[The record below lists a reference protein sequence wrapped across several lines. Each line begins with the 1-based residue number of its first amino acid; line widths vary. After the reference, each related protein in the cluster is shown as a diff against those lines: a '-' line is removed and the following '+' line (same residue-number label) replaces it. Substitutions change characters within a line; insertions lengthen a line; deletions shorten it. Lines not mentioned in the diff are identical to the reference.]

1 MTSKKLKRILYVFV
15 ILIMLVLGVVM
26 WMQSSGGVV
35 EEQTFTIN
43 NKQLATFVYNTET
56 ETPQRLH
63 ITVKGT
69 LDCDAILTIREDG
82 ETRGIRS
89 RRSFPLKAGE
99 LKDRDFQTMWTHTGM
114 IIEFKT
120 DGCTAN
126 DVKVKIEV
134 LE

>member
-1 MTSKKLKRILYVFV
+1 MTSKKLKRILYVFA

-63 ITVKGT
+63 ITVKVPWIVM
-69 LDCDAILTIREDG
+69 L
-82 ETRGIRS
+82 
-89 RRSFPLKAGE
+89 F
-99 LKDRDFQTMWTHTGM
+99 
-114 IIEFKT
+114 
-120 DGCTAN
+120 
-126 DVKVKIEV
+126 
-134 LE
+134 

>member
-1 MTSKKLKRILYVFV
+1 MTSKKLKRILYVFAV
-15 ILIMLVLGVVM
+15 LIMLILGIVV

-63 ITVKGT
+63 ITVKGS

-82 ETRGIRS
+82 ESLVSFKS
-89 RRSFPLKAGE
+89 RRTERSGFPDHVDSYRDYHRIQ
-99 LKDRDFQTMWTHTGM
+99 DRWMYR
-114 IIEFKT
+114 
-120 DGCTAN
+120 
-126 DVKVKIEV
+126 
-134 LE
+134 

>member
-1 MTSKKLKRILYVFV
+1 MTSKKLKRILYVFAV
-15 ILIMLVLGVVM
+15 LIMLILGIVV

-43 NKQLATFVYNTET
+43 NKQLATFVYNTKT

-82 ETRGIRS
+82 ETSGIRS

-99 LKDRDFQTMWTHTGM
+99 LKDRDFQTRM

-120 DGCTAN
+120 DGCTVN
-126 DVKVKIEV
+126 VVKVKIEV

>member
-1 MTSKKLKRILYVFV
+1 MTSKKLKKILYVFAV
-15 ILIMLVLGVVM
+15 LIMLILGIVV
-26 WMQSSGGVV
+26 WIQSSGGVV

-43 NKQLATFVYNTET
+43 NKQLATFIYNTKT

-63 ITVKGT
+63 ITVEGT
-69 LDCDAILTIREDG
+69 LDCDAILTVREDG
-82 ETRGIRS
+82 ETGGVRS

-99 LKDRDFQTMWTHTGM
+99 LEGRDFHTTWTHTGM

-120 DGCTAN
+120 NGCTVN
-126 DVKVKIEV
+126 DVTVKIEV

>member
-1 MTSKKLKRILYVFV
+1 
-15 ILIMLVLGVVM
+15 M
-26 WMQSSGGVV
+26 WMQTSGVV
-35 EEQTFTIN
+35 GEEHTVTCVN
-43 NKQLATFVYNTET
+43 NRSATFIYNTET

-69 LDCDAILTIREDG
+69 LGCDAILTIREDG
-82 ETRGIRS
+82 ETSGIRS

-120 DGCTAN
+120 DGCTIN
-126 DVKVKIEV
+126 DIKVKIEV
-134 LE
+134 IE

>member
-1 MTSKKLKRILYVFV
+1 MKSKKLKRILYVFAV
-15 ILIMLVLGVVM
+15 LIMLILGIVV

-43 NKQLATFVYNTET
+43 NKQLATFVYNTKT

-63 ITVKGT
+63 ITVQGT

-82 ETRGIRS
+82 ETSGISS
-89 RRSFPLKAGE
+89 RRSFHLKAGE
-99 LKDRDFQTMWTHTGM
+99 LKDRAFQTMWTHTGM

-120 DGCTAN
+120 DGCTVN

>member
-1 MTSKKLKRILYVFV
+1 MTSKKLKRILYVFA

-82 ETRGIRS
+82 ETSGIRS

-99 LKDRDFQTMWTHTGM
+99 LNVDSYWDDHRIQNGWMY
-114 IIEFKT
+114 
-120 DGCTAN
+120 C
-126 DVKVKIEV
+126 
-134 LE
+134 

>member
-1 MTSKKLKRILYVFV
+1 MTSKKLKRILYVFA

-56 ETPQRLH
+56 ETQRLH

-82 ETRGIRS
+82 ETSGIRS

>member
-1 MTSKKLKRILYVFV
+1 MTSKKLKRILYVFA

-69 LDCDAILTIREDG
+69 LEDG
-82 ETRGIRS
+82 ETSGIRS

>member
-1 MTSKKLKRILYVFV
+1 MTSKKLKRILYVFA

-82 ETRGIRS
+82 ETSGIRS
-89 RRSFPLKAGE
+89 VARF
-99 LKDRDFQTMWTHTGM
+99 H
-114 IIEFKT
+114 
-120 DGCTAN
+120 
-126 DVKVKIEV
+126 
-134 LE
+134 

>member
-1 MTSKKLKRILYVFV
+1 MTSKKLKRILYVFA

-63 ITVKGT
+63 ITVKGS

-82 ETRGIRS
+82 ETSGVRS

-99 LKDRDFQTMWTHTGM
+99 LKDRDFQTMWTHTGI
-114 IIEFKT
+114 IIEFKIKKWIR
-120 DGCTAN
+120 N
-126 DVKVKIEV
+126 K
-134 LE
+134 LM

>member
-1 MTSKKLKRILYVFV
+1 MTSKKLKRILYVFAV
-15 ILIMLVLGVVM
+15 LIMLILGIVV

-43 NKQLATFVYNTET
+43 NKQLATFVYNT
-56 ETPQRLH
+56 QRLH
-63 ITVKGT
+63 ITVKGS

-82 ETRGIRS
+82 ETSGVRS

-99 LKDRDFQTMWTHTGM
+99 LKDRDFQTMWTHTGI

-120 DGCTAN
+120 DGCTVN

-134 LE
+134 IE

>member
-1 MTSKKLKRILYVFV
+1 
-15 ILIMLVLGVVM
+15 
-26 WMQSSGGVV
+26 MQSSGGVV

-82 ETRGIRS
+82 ETSGVRS

-120 DGCTAN
+120 DGCTVN

-134 LE
+134 IE

>member
-1 MTSKKLKRILYVFV
+1 MKSKKLKRILYVFAV
-15 ILIMLVLGVVM
+15 LIMLILGIVV

-43 NKQLATFVYNTET
+43 NKQLATFVYNTKT

-63 ITVKGT
+63 T

-82 ETRGIRS
+82 ETSGIRS

-120 DGCTAN
+120 DGCTVN

>member
-1 MTSKKLKRILYVFV
+1 
-15 ILIMLVLGVVM
+15 M

-82 ETRGIRS
+82 ETSGIRS
-89 RRSFPLKAGE
+89 RRSFP
-99 LKDRDFQTMWTHTGM
+99 
-114 IIEFKT
+114 FKSRRT
-120 DGCTAN
+120 ERSGFPDDVDSYWDDHRIQDGWMYC
-126 DVKVKIEV
+126 
-134 LE
+134 

>member
-1 MTSKKLKRILYVFV
+1 MKSKRLKGILYIFAVLV
-15 ILIMLVLGVVM
+15 LLVLGFVV

-43 NKQLATFVYNTET
+43 NKQSATFIYNIKA
-56 ETPQRLH
+56 ETPKGLH
-63 ITVKGT
+63 IVVEGT
-69 LDCDAILTIREDG
+69 LDCDAMLIIREDG
-82 ETRGIRS
+82 ETNGVRS

-126 DVKVKIEV
+126 DIKVKIEV
-134 LE
+134 IE